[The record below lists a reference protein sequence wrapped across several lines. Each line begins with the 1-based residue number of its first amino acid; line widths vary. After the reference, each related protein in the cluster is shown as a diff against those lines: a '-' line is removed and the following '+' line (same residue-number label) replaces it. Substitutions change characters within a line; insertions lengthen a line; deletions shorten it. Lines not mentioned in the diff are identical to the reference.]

1 MIDFLRLSVQQREE
15 AFRATATRKEID
27 PFMIEK
33 DFWVVLVLEMLF
45 SKSKLG
51 KYFAFKGGTSLS
63 KAYHLIRRFSED
75 IDLIIDW
82 RVLGYDVGEPW
93 VERSKNQQNKFNLEA
108 DARAKD
114 YIKQVII
121 PELNDIASTYE
132 VDGIEF
138 TVNELDGMTIDVSY
152 PRLFANTYSLQTI
165 RLEIGPLAA
174 WSPSSPKEIQAY
186 IFEEFPSLT
195 TNAMI
200 SIPTV
205 EAKRTFW
212 EKAVILHREA
222 NRNKITGYR
231 YSRHYY
237 DLYKMSE
244 SSIKNE
250 AFADMQ
256 LLKDVVLFNMKFY
269 PVGNA
274 KFEEAVPGTFRI
286 LPSKEQIEVLQ
297 KDYIDMGEMFF
308 EEPVTFGEVIERL
321 NNLEQEINQLV

>member
-1 MIDFLRLSVQQREE
+1 MMEFLKLPVQQREQ
-15 AFRATATRKEID
+15 AFRATATRMEID

-51 KYFAFKGGTSLS
+51 KHFAFKGGTSLS

-75 IDLIIDW
+75 IDLIVDW
-82 RVLGYDVGEPW
+82 RVLGYDMDEPW
-93 VERSKNQQNKFNLEA
+93 IERSKNQQNKFNLEA
-108 DARAKD
+108 DVKAKD
-114 YIKQVII
+114 YIRQVVI
-121 PELNDIASTYE
+121 PELNAVTSAYE
-132 VDGIEF
+132 VEGLEF
-138 TVNELDGMTIDVSY
+138 VVNELDAMTVDVSY
-152 PRLFANTYSLQTI
+152 PRLFANIYSLQTI

-174 WSPSSPKEIQAY
+174 WSPSSIKGIQAY
-186 IFEEFPSLT
+186 VFEEFPNLDE
-195 TNAMI
+195 NAMI

-244 SSIKNE
+244 SVVKEE
-250 AFADMQ
+250 AFDDMQ
-256 LLKDVVLFNMKFY
+256 LLKDVVHFNMKFY
-269 PVGNA
+269 PVSNA
-274 KFEEAVPGTFRI
+274 KFEEATPGTFRI
-286 LPSKEQIEVLQ
+286 VPSKKQIDSL
-297 KDYIDMGEMFF
+297 KKI
-308 EEPVTFGEVIERL
+308 I
-321 NNLEQEINQLV
+321 